1 LQPGDSVDITQP
13 AGGFFTLN
21 EVPDGDSL
29 WMLSTGTGI
38 GPFIS
43 MLRTE
48 KPWERFKRINLVHGV
63 RVAED
68 LVYQSQ
74 IEQWQQEYPG
84 QLGYQPVITRENIPG
99 ALSARIPELISSGQ
113 LSDALETSLDTSA
126 QVMLCGN
133 PDMIKESRTALAELG
148 LAKNT
153 RRKPGNV
160 TSENYW

>member
-1 LQPGDSVDITQP
+1 
-13 AGGFFTLN
+13 
-21 EVPDGDSL
+21 
-29 WMLSTGTGI
+29 
-38 GPFIS
+38 
-43 MLRTE
+43 
-48 KPWERFKRINLVHGV
+48 
-63 RVAED
+63 VAED
-68 LVYQSQ
+68 LVYQGQ

-99 ALSARIPELISSGQ
+99 AFSARIPELISSGQ
-113 LSDALETSLDTSA
+113 LSDALDTPLNTSA

-133 PDMIKESRTALAELG
+133 PDMIKESRAALAELG